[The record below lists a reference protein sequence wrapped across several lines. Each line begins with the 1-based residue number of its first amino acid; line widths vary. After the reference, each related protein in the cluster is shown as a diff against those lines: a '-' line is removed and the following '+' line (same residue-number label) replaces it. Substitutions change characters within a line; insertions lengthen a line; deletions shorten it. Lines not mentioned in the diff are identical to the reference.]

1 MRCAQKVLFYASGDS
16 DVTSFCFFYLLPEL
30 ISERQVEMQVVV
42 FV

>member
-1 MRCAQKVLFYASGDS
+1 MRCAQTVIHASGDS

>member
-16 DVTSFCFFYLLPEL
+16 DVTSFCLLPEL